1 MGPRRSAAEGVD
13 AFAPGARDALEGRGS
28 GGNDV
33 HGMPTVEGEH
43 EWLCF
48 TGDGTAIVGR
58 GSTWETT

>member
-1 MGPRRSAAEGVD
+1 MPVLREPEMHSRDGGAEG
-13 AFAPGARDALEGRGS
+13 
-28 GGNDV
+28 DV

-58 GSTWETT
+58 GATWEDT